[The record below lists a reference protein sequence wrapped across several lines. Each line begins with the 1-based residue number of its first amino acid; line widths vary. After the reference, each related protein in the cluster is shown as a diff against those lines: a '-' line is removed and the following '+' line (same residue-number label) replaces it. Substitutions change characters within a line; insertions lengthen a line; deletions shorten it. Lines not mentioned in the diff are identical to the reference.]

1 MTYLDLSD
9 NPLDRDGNN
18 CLTLDGLR
26 TLTSMISHTPKIKTI
41 KVRDCA
47 LWDAPRAPTD
57 AADTYPCMQMPPSPT
72 TPSQLARCGLCDD
85 AVILVC
91 DTVARMSHVQVH
103 NRFASLAAV

>member
-18 CLTLDGLR
+18 CLTLDGLH

-47 LWDAPRAPTD
+47 LWDTPRAPTD
-57 AADTYPCMQMPPSPT
+57 ATDTRPCM
-72 TPSQLARCGLCDD
+72 
-85 AVILVC
+85 
-91 DTVARMSHVQVH
+91 
-103 NRFASLAAV
+103 